1 MTALAPHLC
10 SFLQEH
16 LPDERGASVHTC
28 ETYAYGFQLLL
39 YYVSKC
45 QETTPSALELEHID
59 TLMVVAF
66 LKHLEQERGNG
77 ASTRNG
83 RLAAIKAFFRF
94 IEYRVPSCI
103 EQARQI
109 RAIPAKKTDSPLP
122 DYLTRQE
129 LQCVLDAPDPSVCSG
144 IRDRAM
150 LHLAYAAGLRV
161 SELVSLLVS
170 DLQLSPEPSVR
181 VMGKGRRER
190 ILPLWKQTTQC
201 LRAWLE
207 VRVSNQVPEL
217 FLNRHGIGMTRS
229 GFEYILSKHCK
240 TAALDHKSLST
251 KKISP
256 HILRRTC
263 AMQTLQATK
272 DVRKVSLW
280 LGHASIQSTEA
291 YLRMDPS
298 EKLDMM
304 DSMLPPSVSKGH
316 FRVTDKVLQMI
327 NPKSH

>member
-10 SFLQEH
+10 SFLQDH
-16 LPDERGASVHTC
+16 LPDERGASVHTR

-39 YYVSKC
+39 CFVAKRKA
-45 QETTPSALELEHID
+45 TTPSALELEHIN
-59 TLMVVAF
+59 TPMVVEF
-66 LKHLEQERGNG
+66 LNHLEKERGNA

-109 RAIPAKKTDSPLP
+109 RAIPAKKTDTTIP
-122 DYLTRQE
+122 DYLSSQE
-129 LQCVLDAPDPSVCSG
+129 LQCVLDAPDPRTYTG

-150 LHLAYAAGLRV
+150 LHIAFAAGLRV
-161 SELVSLLVS
+161 SELVSLQLA
-170 DLQLSPEPSVR
+170 DLTLTPEPAIR

-190 ILPLWKQTTQC
+190 VLPLWKQTAEC
-201 LRAWLE
+201 VRAWI
-207 VRVSNQVPEL
+207 VIRTPCQVTEL
-217 FLNRHGIGMTRS
+217 FLNRQDVGMTRS
-229 GFEYILSKHCK
+229 GFEYILSKHSQR
-240 TAALDHKSLST
+240 AALNQKSLID

-272 DVRKVSLW
+272 DIRKVALW
-280 LGHASIQSTEA
+280 LGHASTQTTEA

-298 EKLDMM
+298 EKLELME
-304 DSMLPPSVSKGH
+304 SMLPPSVSKGR
-316 FRVTDKVLQMI
+316 FKVTDKILQMI
-327 NPKSH
+327 NPKSL

>member
-39 YYVSKC
+39 CFVAKRKAR
-45 QETTPSALELEHID
+45 TPSQLELEDIN
-59 TLMVVAF
+59 TPMVVEF
-66 LKHLEQERGNG
+66 LNHLEQERGNA

-103 EQARQI
+103 EQARQV
-109 RAIPAKKTDSPLP
+109 RAIPAKKTDVALP
-122 DYLTRQE
+122 DYLSSEE
-129 LQCVLDAPDPSVCSG
+129 LQCVLDAPDPSTYTGV
-144 IRDRAM
+144 RDRAM
-150 LHLAYAAGLRV
+150 LHLAFAAGLRV
-161 SELVSLLVS
+161 SELISLLMA
-170 DLQLSPEPSVR
+170 DLALTPEPSIR

-190 ILPLWKQTTQC
+190 VLPLWEQTTQC
-201 LRAWLE
+201 VRAWMT
-207 VRVSNQVPEL
+207 VRVTCQVPEL
-217 FLNRHGIGMTRS
+217 FLNRQNVGMTRS
-229 GFEYILSKHCK
+229 GFEYILNKYCQR
-240 TAALDHKSLST
+240 AALNQKSLIG

-256 HILRRTC
+256 HILRRSC
-263 AMQTLQATK
+263 AMQILQATK
-272 DVRKVSLW
+272 DIRKVALW
-280 LGHASIQSTEA
+280 LGHASTQTTEA

-298 EKLDMM
+298 EKLELME
-304 DSMLPPSVSKGH
+304 SMLPPSVSKGQ
-316 FRVTDKVLQMI
+316 FKVTDKVLQMI

>member
-1 MTALAPHLC
+1 MTALAPYLR
-10 SFLQEH
+10 SFFQEH
-16 LPDERGASVHTC
+16 LPDERDASVHTR

-39 YYVSKC
+39 CYVAEC
-45 QETTPSALELEHID
+45 QATTPSTLELERID
-59 TLMVVAF
+59 TPTVVAF
-66 LKHLEQERGNG
+66 LNHLEQKRGN
-77 ASTRNG
+77 AVSTRNG

-109 RAIPAKKTDSPLP
+109 RAIPAKKTDSALP
-122 DYLTRQE
+122 DYLSTQE
-129 LQCVLDAPDPSVCSG
+129 LQCVLDAPDPRVYSG

-150 LHLAYAAGLRV
+150 LHLAFAAGLRV
-161 SELVSLLVS
+161 SELVSLLTV
-170 DLQLSPEPSVR
+170 DLQFSPEPIVK

-201 LRAWLE
+201 LRAWIE
-207 VRVSNQVPEL
+207 VRASNQVPEL
-217 FLNRHGIGMTRS
+217 FLNRHGKGLTRS
-229 GFEYILSKHCK
+229 GFEYILSKHCRK
-240 TAALDHKSLST
+240 AALIQKSLST

-263 AMQTLQATK
+263 AVQTLQATK
-272 DVRKVSLW
+272 DIRKVSLW
-280 LGHASIQSTEA
+280 LGHASTQSTEV

-298 EKLDMM
+298 EKLEMM
-304 DSMLPPSVSKGH
+304 DSMISPSVSKGH

-327 NPKSH
+327 SPKNH

>member
-16 LPDERGASVHTC
+16 LPNERGASMHTC

-39 YYVSKC
+39 CYVSKRLA
-45 QETTPSALELEHID
+45 TTPSALDLEQID
-59 TLMVVAF
+59 TPTVVGF
-66 LKHLEQERGNG
+66 LNHLEQERGNSS
-77 ASTRNG
+77 STRNG

-94 IEYRVPSCI
+94 IEFRVPSCI

-109 RAIPAKKTDSPLP
+109 RAIPAKKTDSTIP
-122 DYLTRQE
+122 DYLNEQE
-129 LQCVLDAPDPSVCSG
+129 LQCVLDAPDPHIYAG

-150 LHLAYAAGLRV
+150 LHLAFAAGLRV
-161 SELVSLLVS
+161 SELVSLLVA
-170 DLQLSPEPSVR
+170 DLQLTPEPSIR

-190 ILPLWKQTTQC
+190 VLPLWKQTTQC
-201 LRAWLE
+201 LRAWLA
-207 VRVSNQVPEL
+207 VRVSCQVPEL
-217 FLNRHGIGMTRS
+217 FLNRQDVGMTRS
-229 GFEYILSKHCK
+229 GFEYILNKHCQS
-240 TAALDHKSLST
+240 AASNQPSLKN

-263 AMQTLQATK
+263 AMQTLHATK
-272 DVRKVSLW
+272 DIRKVALW
-280 LGHASIQSTEA
+280 LGHASTQTTEA

-298 EKLDMM
+298 EKLDIM
-304 DSMLPPSVSKGH
+304 DSMIPPSVSRGK

-327 NPKSH
+327 NPKNH

>member
-16 LPDERGASVHTC
+16 LPNERGASVHTC

-39 YYVSKC
+39 CYVAKRLA
-45 QETTPSALELEHID
+45 TTPSALDLEQID
-59 TLMVVAF
+59 TPTVVEF
-66 LKHLEQERGNG
+66 LNHLEQERGN
-77 ASTRNG
+77 APSTRNG
-83 RLAAIKAFFRF
+83 RLAAIRAFFRF

-109 RAIPAKKTDSPLP
+109 RAIPAKKTNITIP
-122 DYLTRQE
+122 DYLNKQE
-129 LQCVLDAPDPSVCSG
+129 LQCVLDAPDPRIYAG

-150 LHLAYAAGLRV
+150 LHLAFAAGLRV

-170 DLQLSPEPSVR
+170 DLQLTPEPCVR

-201 LRAWLE
+201 LRAWLV
-207 VRVSNQVPEL
+207 VRVSCQVPEL
-217 FLNRHGIGMTRS
+217 FLNRQNVGMSRS
-229 GFEYILSKHCK
+229 GFEYILNKHCQS
-240 TAALDHKSLST
+240 AAVNQPSLGN

-272 DVRKVSLW
+272 DIRKVALW
-280 LGHASIQSTEA
+280 LGHASTQTTEA

-304 DSMLPPSVSKGH
+304 DSMIPPSVSRGK

-327 NPKSH
+327 NPKNL

>member
-10 SFLQEH
+10 SFLQQH
-16 LPDERGASVHTC
+16 LPDEKGASVHTC

-39 YYVSKC
+39 CYLAKRRAI
-45 QETTPSALELEHID
+45 TPSSLTIEHID
-59 TLMVVAF
+59 TPAVVDF
-66 LKHLEQERGNG
+66 LNHLEQERGN
-77 ASTRNG
+77 APSTRNG

-109 RAIPAKKTDSPLP
+109 RSIPAKRTNSTIP
-122 DYLTRQE
+122 DYLTAQE
-129 LQCVLDAPDPSVCSG
+129 LQCVLDAPDPRIYSG

-150 LHLAYAAGLRV
+150 LHLAFAGGLRV

-170 DLQLSPEPSVR
+170 DLQLTPEPSIR

-201 LRAWLE
+201 LRAWLV
-207 VRVSNQVPEL
+207 VRVQCQVPEL
-217 FLNRHGIGMTRS
+217 FVNRQDVGMSRS
-229 GFEYILSKHCK
+229 GFEYILKKHCQR
-240 TAALDHKSLST
+240 AALKQPSLRD

-256 HILRRTC
+256 HIMRRTC
-263 AMQTLQATK
+263 AIQTLQATK
-272 DVRKVSLW
+272 DIRKVALW
-280 LGHASIQSTEA
+280 LGHASTQTTEA

-304 DSMLPPSVSKGH
+304 DSIIPPSVSKGN

-327 NPKSH
+327 NTKSH